1 MESLLLSRQF
11 DVQMEEEIKFE
22 EEEEGNEGKKS
33 LKEVT
38 RSWPSIG
45 HIIFADEPPNCHANG
60 LDIIVK
66 ASEGI

>member
-22 EEEEGNEGKKS
+22 EEEEGEGEKS

-38 RSWPSIG
+38 RS
-45 HIIFADEPPNCHANG
+45 
-60 LDIIVK
+60 
-66 ASEGI
+66 